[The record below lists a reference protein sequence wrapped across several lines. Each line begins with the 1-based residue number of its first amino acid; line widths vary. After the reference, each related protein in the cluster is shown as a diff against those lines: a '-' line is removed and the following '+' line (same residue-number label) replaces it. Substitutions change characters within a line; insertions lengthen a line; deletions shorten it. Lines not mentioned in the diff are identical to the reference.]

1 LSTGETLS
9 MSILLQML
17 KKGGVSRCM
26 VVVVKRLEFSLRYSA
41 LLPWK
46 LGTLFCLKIE
56 P

>member
-1 LSTGETLS
+1 

-41 LLPWK
+41 PLPWK
-46 LGTLFCLKIE
+46 LGTLSLKIE
-56 P
+56 PRLQNLRMA

>member
-1 LSTGETLS
+1 

-26 VVVVKRLEFSLRYSA
+26 VVVVKQLEFSLRYSA